1 MEQQHHPIRQKQFS
15 QTADQDEL
23 LEKIQSDLTT
33 YKEEVTVLRAKFENM
48 SSVPILQDKIDT
60 LANSI
65 EPILHD
71 IPTTNRSS
79 IKRTNRRSYEWR
91 KSRPLSESFELHR
104 TSSIASNVSSGY
116 QSNAD
121 MEPCYQDELQDLAAI
136 QELQSISDKEN
147 IDGEDSLLLTSTPHP
162 RTDDQNWKIEQGPQL
177 LKNEVVET
185 LSQMSKLLSMIRRHM
200 PEMVEN
206 KDIRS

>member
-1 MEQQHHPIRQKQFS
+1 
-15 QTADQDEL
+15 
-23 LEKIQSDLTT
+23 
-33 YKEEVTVLRAKFENM
+33 M

-65 EPILHD
+65 EPILRD

-121 MEPCYQDELQDLAAI
+121 MEPCYQDDSELQDLTAI
-136 QELQSISDKEN
+136 QELESNSDKEN

-162 RTDDQNWKIEQGPQL
+162 RTDDQNWENEQGPEL

-185 LSQMSKLLSMIRRHM
+185 LSQMSKLLLMLRRHM

-206 KDIRS
+206 NDIRS